1 MKILHIDDEP
11 DIREIT
17 ALALGIDPEIDLTS
31 CPSGQSALE
40 ELQGG
45 LRPDAILLD
54 VMMPGLDGP
63 GTLEQIRKMGGFA
76 QTPVIFMTARAQAQE
91 QARFIG
97 LGAVGVIIKPFD
109 PMTLAGQVRNILA
122 ADAPPGSGR

>member
-17 ALALGIDPEIDLTS
+17 ALSLGIDPDIELTS
-31 CPSGQSALE
+31 CPSGRTALDALE
-40 ELQGG
+40 GG

-63 GTLEQIRKMGGFA
+63 GTLLQVRTIAGLTE
-76 QTPVIFMTARAQAQE
+76 TPVIFMTARAQAQE

-97 LGAVGVIIKPFD
+97 LGAIGVIIKPFD
-109 PMTLAGQVRNILA
+109 PMTLAGQVRDILA
-122 ADAPPGSGR
+122 AAGPKVPRR

>member
-17 ALALGIDPEIDLTS
+17 ALALGIDPDIDLTS
-31 CPSGQSALE
+31 CASGQSAIEALRRG
-40 ELQGG
+40 LQ
-45 LRPDAILLD
+45 PDAILLD

-63 GTLEQIRKMGGFA
+63 GTLEQVRAIPGFVD
-76 QTPVIFMTARAQAQE
+76 TPVIFMTARAQAQE

-109 PMTLAGQVRNILA
+109 PMTLAGQVRDILA
-122 ADAPPGSGR
+122 AGGRR

>member
-1 MKILHIDDEP
+1 MRILHIDDEP
-11 DIREIT
+11 DIREVT
-17 ALALGIDPEIDLTS
+17 ALALGIDPGIELTS
-31 CPSGQSALE
+31 CPSGQAGLAA
-40 ELQGG
+40 LQGG

-63 GTLEQIRKMGGFA
+63 GTLEQVRTMDGFA
-76 QTPVIFMTARAQAQE
+76 DTPVIFMTARAQAQE

-109 PMTLAGQVRNILA
+109 PMTLAGQVRDILA
-122 ADAPPGSGR
+122 GAGR